1 MDDRIVV
8 PAEQTG
14 QLLVE
19 CADLLID
26 ELQFLQEHLQQPAI
40 DRL

>member
-8 PAEQTG
+8 PEEQTG

-19 CADLLID
+19 FADLQID
-26 ELQFLQEHLQQPAI
+26 ELQLL
-40 DRL
+40 